1 VPDVHKTGVTLACG
15 RSMIW
20 LLGMSRYGYGYLVP
34 LSSAAEGTLALDAN
48 NVGVECPV
56 VAIFLRLLS

>member
-1 VPDVHKTGVTLACG
+1 
-15 RSMIW
+15 MIW

-48 NVGVECPV
+48 NVGVECSV